1 MVTFIYSDL
10 LQNIFFNTLL
20 SFQFNLN
27 IDLKIIFKNL
37 LINFCILNIDFL
49 IKVKNY
55 NKWKIMQINELI
67 IRDTI
72 FSNKKIVNSNLW
84 HFIFFYI
91 WILTHHSIT
100 ICSTWSI
107 LYWIICLFRRWWIF
121 LTINCCCLRLMLK
134 KRWSHRIWW
143 HTWSS
148 TILWLITISFKCC
161 FICYQIFTLDKY

>member
-72 FSNKKIVNSNLW
+72 FSNKKIVNSNL
-84 HFIFFYI
+84 
-91 WILTHHSIT
+91 
-100 ICSTWSI
+100 
-107 LYWIICLFRRWWIF
+107 
-121 LTINCCCLRLMLK
+121 
-134 KRWSHRIWW
+134 
-143 HTWSS
+143 
-148 TILWLITISFKCC
+148 
-161 FICYQIFTLDKY
+161 